1 MNFIF
6 VALGGGLC
14 YWSVEWKENC
24 YKDSIIRRRSKKKVS
39 CINISRQNIYYRKYY
54 QLLFCVSLV

>member
-24 YKDSIIRRRSKKKVS
+24 YKDSIIRRRSKSKT
-39 CINISRQNIYYRKYY
+39 IY
-54 QLLFCVSLV
+54 